1 MLRLHHLF
9 LAAAVAAAASHSFA
23 QSSLPAAKPAGQT
36 GGSVKPGIAP
46 PTSTTAPVGDIV
58 GYRLPLLREGS
69 VISRVVG
76 DITLDPD
83 EKHWVFRPVQPESGN
98 LRREFVLLPSL
109 TLEDMLQ
116 TRRLAPSPVEFELT
130 GRVFIYKGRNYL
142 LAELAP
148 PIVRFDT
155 RPDDA
160 PTQTSRIETSPNG
173 ASKFAPPDP
182 NARNAP
188 APKTGN
194 ANNGNINNGNIKNGE
209 SQPVDRDGDA
219 TVEDIERRL
228 EKRIGRTPLGR
239 TSTSAAR
246 PDDDADRPRG
256 SVEETDTPLPE
267 PGSRLVLRAGRLM
280 RDPQAGSWRFVPE
293 QTTGK
298 GDRSLEILP
307 CLMLERLERMAR
319 EGESSPKILLSG
331 TVIVFE
337 GNAYLLP
344 TNFRK
349 SREGRGLGR

>member
-1 MLRLHHLF
+1 
-9 LAAAVAAAASHSFA
+9 
-23 QSSLPAAKPAGQT
+23 
-36 GGSVKPGIAP
+36 
-46 PTSTTAPVGDIV
+46 
-58 GYRLPLLREGS
+58 
-69 VISRVVG
+69 
-76 DITLDPD
+76 
-83 EKHWVFRPVQPESGN
+83 
-98 LRREFVLLPSL
+98 VLLPSL

-194 ANNGNINNGNIKNGE
+194 ANNGNNGNIKNGE

>member
-194 ANNGNINNGNIKNGE
+194 ANNGTTATSRTASRSPSIATAT
-209 SQPVDRDGDA
+209 QPS
-219 TVEDIERRL
+219 
-228 EKRIGRTPLGR
+228 R
-239 TSTSAAR
+239 TSSAGSRSALAAR
-246 PDDDADRPRG
+246 RSDERARAPRAPTTTRTDRAEAWKRQTRRFP
-256 SVEETDTPLPE
+256 
-267 PGSRLVLRAGRLM
+267 SRALVLSFAPA
-280 RDPQAGSWRFVPE
+280 D
-293 QTTGK
+293 
-298 GDRSLEILP
+298 
-307 CLMLERLERMAR
+307 
-319 EGESSPKILLSG
+319 
-331 TVIVFE
+331 
-337 GNAYLLP
+337 
-344 TNFRK
+344 
-349 SREGRGLGR
+349 

>member
-1 MLRLHHLF
+1 MPRLHHLVI
-9 LAAAVAAAASHSFA
+9 AAAFAAAAPQSFA
-23 QSSLPAAKPAGQT
+23 QSARPATKPAGQP
-36 GGSVKPGIAP
+36 GDAAKPGIAP
-46 PTSTTAPVGDIV
+46 PTSTTAPVSDIV

-83 EKHWVFRPVQPESGN
+83 ERHWVFRPVQPESGN

-116 TRRLAPSPVEFELT
+116 TRRLAPSPVEFEVT

-155 RPDDA
+155 RPADA
-160 PTQTSRIETSPNG
+160 PSPTSRVETSPNG

-182 NARNAP
+182 NARKAP
-188 APKTGN
+188 APKTGDAKSN
-194 ANNGNINNGNIKNGE
+194 DA
-209 SQPVDRDGDA
+209 QPVDRDGDA

-239 TSTSAAR
+239 SSESATR
-246 PDDDADRPRG
+246 PADDAPRPAGDAR
-256 SVEETDTPLPE
+256 EADTPLPE

-293 QTTGK
+293 QTSGK

-349 SREGRGLGR
+349 AREGRGLSR

>member
-1 MLRLHHLF
+1 MLRLHHLI
-9 LAAAVAAAASHSFA
+9 LAAAVAAGAPHSFA
-23 QSSLPAAKPAGQT
+23 QSSRPATKPAGQI
-36 GGSVKPGIAP
+36 GDPAKPGIAP

-155 RPDDA
+155 RPADA

-182 NARNAP
+182 NARKAP
-188 APKTGN
+188 APKTGDV
-194 ANNGNINNGNIKNGE
+194 KNGDIKTGDV
-209 SQPVDRDGDA
+209 QPVDRDGDA

-228 EKRIGRTPLGR
+228 EKRVGRTPLGR
-239 TSTSAAR
+239 VNEGPVRSEDDAPTSAGKPA
-246 PDDDADRPRG
+246 
-256 SVEETDTPLPE
+256 ETDAPLPE

-293 QTTGK
+293 QTSGK

-319 EGESSPKILLSG
+319 EGESSPTILLSG